1 MRLAHPHLLWLLLL
15 VPIAVLAYGIA
26 FAARRRALRRL
37 GNPVLIARMSAA
49 TSVPRK
55 VVRAALLCLAVGLM
69 GMALARPQA
78 GGRAHLEKQRGIDII
93 VALDFSKSML
103 AKDIYP
109 SRLERA
115 KRELERLMDRLSGDR
130 VGLVAFAGETLTYPP
145 TTDYDAVK
153 LFWRDLSPSDM
164 PVGGTAIGRALMS
177 GIDMLS
183 RLRQSGGA
191 TRDQVILLL
200 TDGEDTESEPLEAA
214 DQAAKLAIKIFAV
227 GIGSRSGELVPEIGE
242 NDQAA
247 GYIKDKD
254 GKYVTSRL
262 DEDILSKIA
271 AKTGGGYLRADAQHF
286 GVEAIEAALAG
297 LKRTESDTRLV
308 KQYDEI
314 FEYLLLPALLLLLIE
329 ICMGERRRERKKAE
343 KQGGKQGSKIDGAQ
357 TAVVLMFL
365 LPFVPFLGAWNP
377 IERNNRAVESGNAS
391 MKSGKAEDA
400 LADYDKA
407 VAELPSDAGAHFNR
421 GNALFALSRF
431 EEASAEFLRAT
442 QANEPGL
449 KASAFYNL
457 ANSYFKNDKN
467 SEAIAAYRHA
477 LALDPSN
484 GRAKWNLELA
494 LQKKKEEDKKKEDD
508 KNKDD
513 KKDQDKKDDKK
524 DQDKKDQDK
533 KDDKKDQDKKDDKKD
548 QDKKDDKKDQDKK
561 DDKKDQDKK
570 DDKKDQDKKDQQQ
583 QQQQQ
588 QDKTDQAPPP
598 AKDDKAPE
606 MREIDAV
613 LDNLEHSP
621 KDLEKMRAR
630 LRAVRRAPPAKD
642 W

>member
-15 VPIAVLAYGIA
+15 VPVAVLAYGIA

-37 GNPVLIARMSAA
+37 GNPILITRMSAA

-55 VVRAALLCLAVGLM
+55 VARAAILCVTLGLF
-69 GMALARPQA
+69 GLALARPQA
-78 GGRAHLEKQRGIDII
+78 GGRARLEKQRGIDLI

-164 PVGGTAIGRALMS
+164 PVGGTAIGRALTS
-177 GIDMLS
+177 GIEMLS
-183 RLRQSGGA
+183 RLREGGGE

-200 TDGEDTESEPLEAA
+200 TDGEDTESQPLEAA

-227 GIGSRSGELVPEIGE
+227 GIGSRSGELVPELGE
-242 NDQAA
+242 NEQAA

-262 DEDILSKIA
+262 DEDLLSKIA

-329 ICMGERRRERKKAE
+329 ACMGERKRERKQKRASKLDGTKA
-343 KQGGKQGSKIDGAQ
+343 
-357 TAVVLMFL
+357 AVLLALFL
-365 LPFVPFLGAWNP
+365 PFLGAWNP

-391 MKSGKAEDA
+391 MKNGKAEEA

-407 VAELPSDAGAHFNR
+407 VAELPNDPGAHFNR

-431 EEASAEFLRAT
+431 EEATAEFLRAT
-442 QANEPGL
+442 QASEPSL

-457 ANSYFKNDKN
+457 ANSYFKNDKY

-494 LQKKKEEDKKKEDD
+494 QQKKKEEDKKKEDE
-508 KNKDD
+508 KNKD
-513 KKDQDKKDDKK
+513 
-524 DQDKKDQDK
+524 DKKDQDK

-570 DDKKDQDKKDQQQ
+570 DDKKDQDKKDDKKDQEQQQ
-583 QQQQQ
+583 QQE
-588 QDKTDQAPPP
+588 KKDQAPPP
-598 AKDDKAPE
+598 AKDDKAPD

-613 LDNLEHSP
+613 LDNLERSP

-630 LRAVRRAPPAKD
+630 LRAVRRAPPSKD

>member
-1 MRLAHPHLLWLLLL
+1 MRLAHPQLLWLLLL
-15 VPIAVLAYGIA
+15 VPVAVLAYGIA

-55 VVRAALLCLAVGLM
+55 VARAAILCVTLGLF
-69 GMALARPQA
+69 GLALARPQA
-78 GGRAHLEKQRGIDII
+78 GGRARLEKQRGLDLI

-177 GIDMLS
+177 SIDMLS
-183 RLRQSGGA
+183 RLREGGGE

-227 GIGSRSGELVPEIGE
+227 GIGSRSGELVPELGE
-242 NDQAA
+242 NEQAA

-262 DEDILSKIA
+262 DEDLLSKIA

-297 LKRTESDTRLV
+297 LKRTENDTRLV
-308 KQYDEI
+308 KQYDEV

-329 ICMGERRRERKKAE
+329 ACMGERKRERKQSKRA
-343 KQGGKQGSKIDGAQ
+343 GKLDGAKA
-357 TAVVLMFL
+357 AVLLAFFL
-365 LPFVPFLGAWNP
+365 PFLGAWNP

-391 MKSGKAEDA
+391 MKNGKAEEA

-407 VAELPSDAGAHFNR
+407 VAELPNDPGAHFNR

-431 EEASAEFLRAT
+431 EEATAEFLRAT
-442 QANEPGL
+442 QASEPSL

-457 ANSYFKNDKN
+457 ANSYFKNDKYA
-467 SEAIAAYRHA
+467 EAIAAYRHA

-494 LQKKKEEDKKKEDD
+494 QQKKKEEDKKKEDE
-508 KNKDD
+508 KN
-513 KKDQDKKDDKK
+513 KDDKK

-570 DDKKDQDKKDQQQ
+570 DDKKDQDKKDDKKDQDKKDQDKKDQEQQQ
-583 QQQQQ
+583 QQQE
-588 QDKTDQAPPP
+588 KKDQAPPP
-598 AKDDKAPE
+598 AKDDKAPD

-621 KDLEKMRAR
+621 KDLEKMRAK
-630 LRAVRRAPPAKD
+630 LRAVRRAPPTKD

>member
-1 MRLAHPHLLWLLLL
+1 MRLAHPQLLWLLLL

-37 GNPVLIARMSAA
+37 GNPVLIARMSEA

-55 VVRAALLCLAVGLM
+55 VARAALLCLTLGLVGL
-69 GMALARPQA
+69 ALARPQA
-78 GGRAHLEKQRGIDII
+78 GGRARLEKQRGIDII

-183 RLRQSGGA
+183 RLRQSGGE

-200 TDGEDTESEPLEAA
+200 TDGEETESQPLEAA
-214 DQAAKLAIKIFAV
+214 DQAAKLAIKVFAV
-227 GIGSRSGELVPEIGE
+227 GIGSRSGELVPELGE
-242 NDQAA
+242 NEQAA

-262 DEDILSKIA
+262 DEDLLSKIA

-308 KQYDEI
+308 KQYDEV

-329 ICMGERRRERKKAE
+329 ACMGERRRA
-343 KQGGKQGSKIDGAQ
+343 GKQVRPSARPSDGAR
-357 TAVVLMFL
+357 AAALLALFL
-365 LPFVPFLGAWNP
+365 PFLGAWNP
-377 IERNNRAVESGNAS
+377 MERNNRAVESGNAS
-391 MKSGKAEDA
+391 MKGGKAEEA

-407 VAELPSDAGAHFNR
+407 VGELPNDPGAHFNR

-431 EEASAEFLRAT
+431 EEASAEFLRGT
-442 QANEPGL
+442 QSTEPGL

-457 ANSYFKNDKN
+457 ANAYFKNDKY

-477 LALDPSN
+477 LSLDPSN

-513 KKDQDKKDDKK
+513 KKDQDKKD
-524 DQDKKDQDK
+524 
-533 KDDKKDQDKKDDKKD
+533 
-548 QDKKDDKKDQDKK
+548 
-561 DDKKDQDKK
+561 QDKK
-570 DDKKDQDKKDQQQ
+570 DDKKDQDKKDQEKQDQDQDQQQRQQ
-583 QQQQQ
+583 QQQE
-588 QDKTDQAPPP
+588 KKDQPPP
-598 AKDDKAPE
+598 AKDDKTPE

-630 LRAVRRAPPAKD
+630 MRAVRRAPPAKD

>member
-1 MRLAHPHLLWLLLL
+1 
-15 VPIAVLAYGIA
+15 
-26 FAARRRALRRL
+26 
-37 GNPVLIARMSAA
+37 
-49 TSVPRK
+49 
-55 VVRAALLCLAVGLM
+55 
-69 GMALARPQA
+69 
-78 GGRAHLEKQRGIDII
+78 
-93 VALDFSKSML
+93 
-103 AKDIYP
+103 
-109 SRLERA
+109 
-115 KRELERLMDRLSGDR
+115 
-130 VGLVAFAGETLTYPP
+130 
-145 TTDYDAVK
+145 VK

-183 RLRQSGGA
+183 RLRQTGGE

-200 TDGEDTESEPLEAA
+200 TDGEDTESQPLEAA

-227 GIGSRSGELVPEIGE
+227 GIGSRSGELVPELGE
-242 NDQAA
+242 GEQAA
-247 GYIKDKD
+247 GYIKDRD

-262 DEDILSKIA
+262 DEDLLSKIA

-286 GVEAIEAALAG
+286 GVEVIEAALAG
-297 LKRTESDTRLV
+297 LKHTESDTRLV
-308 KQYDEI
+308 KQYDEV

-329 ICMGERRRERKKAE
+329 ACMGERRRARKPAD
-343 KQGGKQGSKIDGAQ
+343 KQASKQTNQ
-357 TAVVLMFL
+357 TAGAKAAVLL
-365 LPFVPFLGAWNP
+365 ALFVPFLGAWNP

-391 MKSGKAEDA
+391 MKNGKAEEA

-407 VAELPSDAGAHFNR
+407 VAELPNDPGAHFNR

-442 QANEPGL
+442 QATLPSL

-457 ANSYFKNDKN
+457 ANGYFKNDKF

-494 LQKKKEEDKKKEDD
+494 LQKKKEEDKKKEDEKKD
-508 KNKDD
+508 QNKDD
-513 KKDQDKKDDKK
+513 KKDQDKDKQDQNKNDKQDQNKNDKQDQNKNDKK
-524 DQDKKDQDK
+524 DQNKN
-533 KDDKKDQDKKDDKKD
+533 
-548 QDKKDDKKDQDKK
+548 
-561 DDKKDQDKK
+561 
-570 DDKKDQDKKDQQQ
+570 DKKDQDKKDQQQ
-583 QQQQQ
+583 QQQQE
-588 QDKTDQAPPP
+588 KKDQAPPP
-598 AKDDKAPE
+598 AKDDKAPD

>member
-55 VVRAALLCLAVGLM
+55 VARAALLCLGIGLM

-183 RLRQSGGA
+183 RLRSSGGA

-242 NDQAA
+242 NEQAA

-262 DEDILSKIA
+262 DEDMLSKIA

-308 KQYDEI
+308 KQYDEV

-329 ICMGERRRERKKAE
+329 ICIGERRHERKKA
-343 KQGGKQGSKIDGAQ
+343 GKQGSKQGSKMDGAQ
-357 TAVVLMFL
+357 AAVVLML
-365 LPFVPFLGAWNP
+365 LLPFLGAWNP

-442 QANEPGL
+442 QAG
-449 KASAFYNL
+449 
-457 ANSYFKNDKN
+457 
-467 SEAIAAYRHA
+467 
-477 LALDPSN
+477 
-484 GRAKWNLELA
+484 
-494 LQKKKEEDKKKEDD
+494 
-508 KNKDD
+508 
-513 KKDQDKKDDKK
+513 
-524 DQDKKDQDK
+524 
-533 KDDKKDQDKKDDKKD
+533 
-548 QDKKDDKKDQDKK
+548 
-561 DDKKDQDKK
+561 
-570 DDKKDQDKKDQQQ
+570 
-583 QQQQQ
+583 
-588 QDKTDQAPPP
+588 
-598 AKDDKAPE
+598 
-606 MREIDAV
+606 
-613 LDNLEHSP
+613 EHSL
-621 KDLEKMRAR
+621 KE
-630 LRAVRRAPPAKD
+630 
-642 W
+642 